1 MIKDF
6 IIKYMK
12 EFVDK
17 IIFIR
22 DYIKSKFKGEKNG
35 RSKNRKLRRK
45 RKTL

>member
-22 DYIKSKFKGEKNG
+22 DYIKSKFKGDKEWLK
-35 RSKNRKLRRK
+35 K
-45 RKTL
+45 